1 MDANSTV
8 ITAISPILLESNS
21 SNTDRTG
28 LFIGLFLLFLLF
40 LLISYL
46 FYSFLSFKRFH
57 VEQHQHHPETNSI
70 EEKPDQKIIFNENE
84 DLINSQGEIVLGRQ
98 NSFSDCGTSLRS
110 SSIRSHVNPNV
121 KRSSSYK
128 LCSQPSNFLLS
139 PQPSSQWTNN
149 ADECLSATI
158 IVEPQD
164 VHLANALSRSISKY
178 YERQRKPKIKR
189 RTHSCEDLTSPPP
202 STTVKRP
209 LKVTASLPMR
219 SGLRPVDR
227 HHRSDPKQRSLR
239 SKPTTIYELY
249 KSDRLR
255 IANLLVAD
263 P

>member
-8 ITAISPILLESNS
+8 ITGISPIRLESNS

-57 VEQHQHHPETNSI
+57 AEQHQDQPETHSI
-70 EEKPDQKIIFNENE
+70 DEKPDQKIIFNENE

-110 SSIRSHVNPNV
+110 SSIRSHINPNV

-128 LCSQPSNFLLS
+128 LCSQASNFLLS
-139 PQPSSQWTNN
+139 PHPSSQWTNN

-202 STTVKRP
+202 STAKRS

-219 SGLRPVDR
+219 SGRRPVDR
-227 HHRSDPKQRSLR
+227 HHRSVPKQHSLR
-239 SKPTTIYELY
+239 TKPTTIYELY

>member
-1 MDANSTV
+1 MESNSTV
-8 ITAISPILLESNS
+8 ITPILLSSNS
-21 SNTDRTG
+21 SNTDQTG

-57 VEQHQHHPETNSI
+57 AEQHQHPPETHSI
-70 EEKPDQKIIFNENE
+70 EEKPDQNIIFHDND

-110 SSIRSHVNPNV
+110 SSIRSHINPNA

-139 PQPSSQWTNN
+139 PHPSSQWTNN

-158 IVEPQD
+158 IVEPND

-189 RTHSCEDLTSPPP
+189 RTHSCENLACPLPA
-202 STTVKRP
+202 VAKRP
-209 LKVTASLPMR
+209 LKMTASLPMR

-227 HHRSDPKQRSLR
+227 HHRSVPKQRSLR
-239 SKPTTIYELY
+239 NKPTTIYELY

-255 IANLLVAD
+255 IASLLVAD